1 MRGLITMF
9 RNNVHAEVVFHTS
22 VSIRKKLILT
32 KFIARQNST
41 HGIFKYRFF
50 KLTDVDQ
57 YLYDADNSKHV
68 PFRIRKET
76 SVSWS
81 TSTLSTNSSSH
92 PIRRIHTTSQ
102 VDMTQIHNMSYP
114 RALFFRQITTLLQF
128 SLCTAQVATSSNLS
142 STEKTKEQKRKCQK
156 GSRPTLVSLSPGE
169 VSTDSH

>member
-1 MRGLITMF
+1 MF

-57 YLYDADNSKHV
+57 YRYDVDNSKHI

-76 SVSWS
+76 SVS
-81 TSTLSTNSSSH
+81 
-92 PIRRIHTTSQ
+92 
-102 VDMTQIHNMSYP
+102 
-114 RALFFRQITTLLQF
+114 
-128 SLCTAQVATSSNLS
+128 
-142 STEKTKEQKRKCQK
+142 
-156 GSRPTLVSLSPGE
+156 
-169 VSTDSH
+169 